1 MEGTMEAAQAALAMV
16 SGIGLD
22 TGVVVEAGA
31 AAGAAVAPEPEVIEA
46 PGLGL
51 ASMADGFDDDAEGG
65 EGRSEALETARE
77 AARRRAAKF
86 GVEYKEPSYLDP
98 SMGISREDVLRE
110 EALRR
115 AEERAAREQRWR
127 EESAAREQQRRAEA
141 MGREGFTAGFDLF
154 SEEELRKREAR
165 AAKFGTSV
173 EAVGARL
180 TPAEE
185 ERREK
190 IAAMKLRAEKFGDA
204 APLAVEEVEMADTDI
219 LEARPDVDPSVPRR
233 WDAVHVYGVDRMS
246 TQDIMEYF
254 QGYAPRFVAWIND
267 SCCNVEFANEYDAK
281 RALGMMGVDAVDIA
295 EGPTNSAPAGAD
307 EGAVLAAV
315 AEGCGATALKHWLLS
330 GCTAWL
336 QGKDHVKAGVRQ
348 PLWLRFATE
357 LDVRDRSKK
366 HQQRGLWKNRHD
378 RTQRRQSSDAL
389 GRRGP
394 GAIHKH
400 RPGRH

>member
-1 MEGTMEAAQAALAMV
+1 M
-16 SGIGLD
+16 
-22 TGVVVEAGA
+22 
-31 AAGAAVAPEPEVIEA
+31 EPEVIEA
-46 PGLGL
+46 PDTGLT
-51 ASMADGFDDDAEGG
+51 AMATAGFDEENELDGGDRAE
-65 EGRSEALETARE
+65 AMETARE

-86 GVEYKEPSYLDP
+86 GIEYKEPSYLDP
-98 SMGISREDVLRE
+98 SMGISREDVRKE

-115 AEERAAREQRWR
+115 AEERAQREQQWR
-127 EESAAREQQRRAEA
+127 EESAAREQQRREEA
-141 MGREGFTAGFDLF
+141 MGRAGFTAGFDLF

-165 AAKFGTSV
+165 AAKFGTTI
-173 EAVGARL
+173 EAVGAHL

-204 APLAVEEVEMADTDI
+204 APLGVDEVEMADTDI

-233 WDAVHVYGVDRMS
+233 WDAVHVYGVDRMT
-246 TQDIMEYF
+246 TQDIMDYF
-254 QGYAPRFVAWIND
+254 QGYDPRFVSWIND
-267 SCCNVEFANEYDAK
+267 SCCNVEFANAYDAK
-281 RALGMMGVDAVDIA
+281 RALGMMGVDAVDLA
-295 EGPTNSAPAGAD
+295 DGSTQSAPAGAD

-336 QGKDHVKAGVRQ
+336 QGKDHVKAGIRQ

-357 LDVRDRSKK
+357 LDVRDRTKK
-366 HQQRGLWKNRHD
+366 HQQRGLWKTRHHH
-378 RTQRRQSSDAL
+378 RGHRARHPSEPL

-394 GAIHKH
+394 GAIHKS
-400 RPGRH
+400 GR